1 LRSILLIGGGGYIG
15 PVIAQELLN
24 QSHSVTVLDL
34 LIYKNDIGVKT
45 LKNNPKFKFILGDF
59 CKAENLDD
67 ALIGITDVII
77 LGGLVGDP
85 ITKKYP
91 IESHAINDVGII
103 NCIRILKRKNLNRVI
118 FISTCSNYGLIAN
131 DELATEDFPLTPLSL
146 YSKSKVK
153 AETFILTRDSDTNY
167 IPTVIRF
174 ATAFGIAPRMRFDLT
189 VNEFVAEL
197 YFNKKLEIFDADT
210 WRPYCHVND
219 FARLINL
226 VLDAPENLVSY
237 EVFNAGSD
245 SNNCTKRSLV
255 EIIRGFIP
263 LCDLRFLSN
272 GSDPRNY
279 KVNFN
284 KVQSVLGFQSTYSL
298 EKGVEDL
305 IYSLGQGSFNSY
317 LNNKNFYGNYEIEYP
332 KHA

>member
-1 LRSILLIGGGGYIG
+1 MRSILLIGGGGYIG
-15 PVIAQELLN
+15 PTLAQELLN
-24 QSHSVTVLDL
+24 QAHSVTVLDL

-45 LKNNPKFKFILGDF
+45 LENNPKFKFILGDF
-59 CKAENLDD
+59 CKAEDLDE

-103 NCIRILKRKNLNRVI
+103 NCISILKRKNLNRVI

-131 DELATEDFPLTPLSL
+131 DELASEDFPLTPLSL

-153 AETFILTRDSDTNY
+153 AETFILKRDSNTNY
-167 IPTVIRF
+167 IPTVLRF

-219 FARLINL
+219 FARLVNL

-332 KHA
+332 KYA

>member
-1 LRSILLIGGGGYIG
+1 MKSILLIGGAGYIG

-24 QSHSVTVLDL
+24 QEHKVTVLDL
-34 LIYKNDIGVKT
+34 LIYKTDIGITALV
-45 LKNNPKFKFILGDF
+45 NNPKFKFILGDF
-59 CKAENLDD
+59 CIAKVLDD

-91 IESHAINDVGII
+91 IESNAINDVGII
-103 NCIRILKRKNLNRVI
+103 NCISLLKKKNLNRVI

-131 DELATEDFPLTPLSL
+131 DELASEDFPLSPLSL

-153 AETFILTRDSDTNY
+153 AEQFILTKDSETNY

-174 ATAFGIAPRMRFDLT
+174 ATAFGLAPRMRFDLT

-197 YFNKKLEIFDADT
+197 YFNKKLDIFDADT

-219 FARLINL
+219 FAKLINL
-226 VLDAPENLVSY
+226 VLDAPENLVSF

-245 SNNCTKRSLV
+245 SNNYTKRRLV
-255 EIIRGFIP
+255 ELIREFIP
-263 LCDLRFLSN
+263 HCDLRFLSH

-279 KVNFN
+279 KVSFN
-284 KVQSVLGFQSTYSL
+284 KVQSALGFQSTYSI
-298 EKGVEDL
+298 EKGIDDL
-305 IYSLGQGSFNSY
+305 IYSLEQGSFENY
-317 LNNKNFYGNYEIEYP
+317 LDNKNSFGNYEIEYTR
-332 KHA
+332 HV

>member
-24 QSHSVTVLDL
+24 KEHKVTVLDL
-34 LIYKNDIGVKT
+34 LIYKNDLGIKA
-45 LKNNPKFKFILGDF
+45 LINNPNFKFILGDF
-59 CKAENLDD
+59 CRTKDLDD
-67 ALIGITDVII
+67 ALMGITDVVI

-91 IESHAINDVGII
+91 IESYSINDVGII
-103 NCIRILKRKNLNRVI
+103 NCISLLKKKNLNRVI

-131 DELATEDFPLTPLSL
+131 DELASEDSPLSPLSL

-153 AETFILTRDSDTNY
+153 AEQFILTKDSETNY

-197 YFNKKLEIFDADT
+197 YFKKKLDIFDADT

-219 FARLINL
+219 FAKLIKL
-226 VLDAPENLVSY
+226 VLDAPENLVSF

-245 SNNCTKRSLV
+245 SNNCTKRSLA
-255 EIIRGFIP
+255 EMIHEFIP
-263 LCDLRFLSN
+263 HCDLRFLSH

-298 EKGVEDL
+298 ERGIEEL
-305 IYSLGQGSFNSY
+305 INSLGQGSFDNY
-317 LNNKNFYGNYEIEYP
+317 LDDKNFFGNYEIEY
-332 KHA
+332 KTHV